1 MFFSSLILAHCMYF
15 TKLLIICIKK
25 CEEALAV
32 KELKSRNLPELNT
45 TSYQR
50 HKKWQRWRKDLRAGE
65 NTGQHRGLLI
75 STVALQQEGPEFDA
89 WLW

>member
-1 MFFSSLILAHCMYF
+1 MFLSSLILAHCMYF

-32 KELKSRNLPELNT
+32 KELKSKVLLELNT

-65 NTGQHRGLLI
+65 ITGQHRGLLI
-75 STVALQQEGPEFDA
+75 STVALQREGPEFDV
-89 WLW
+89 LW